1 MKLNN
6 HSNSIIIIAIMMTS
20 LFITQT
26 TILLHKEVS
35 GSTSVSDN
43 DTELLLGGG
52 SDAARSTSQS
62 SSSFTHLQA
71 KNTQQSIYN
80 CAVGEKGVIISPGN
94 FDINTQKKNGKWTG
108 TISITGS
115 PGVKSGHINSATSK
129 GISFSFKGNLDVKNT
144 LCHFPGLQS
153 GGTAFELGALTCG
166 TLKTMKY
173 TEISTGNTNT
183 FKVLIKC
190 K

>member
-1 MKLNN
+1 M
-6 HSNSIIIIAIMMTS
+6 IAS

-26 TILLHKEVS
+26 TILLHKEVE
-35 GSTSVSDN
+35 GSPSVSSN
-43 DTELLLGGG
+43 DSELLFGGG
-52 SDAARSTSQS
+52 SNDIVRSTSHS
-62 SSSFTHLQA
+62 SSSITNLQA

-80 CAVGEKGVIISPGN
+80 CAVGEKGVIISPGS
-94 FDINTQKKNGKWTG
+94 FDISAKKKNGKWNG

-115 PGVKSGHINSATSK
+115 TGMKSGHINSDISK

-153 GGTAFELGALTCG
+153 GGTVFEIGVLTCG
-166 TLKTMKY
+166 TLKTIKY
-173 TEISTGNTNT
+173 SEISTGNTNT
-183 FKVLIKC
+183 FKALVKC